1 MIVANLVLGAREWLV
16 PAVALAAAALVV
28 LAWSYLRGPA
38 ATWLRTACTLL
49 KTAGIVLLAV
59 CLVEPQ
65 WTGSRPKPGS
75 NLFLVVADN
84 SRSLQLADG
93 SSSQTRG
100 AAMQARLAETT
111 PWLTRLAQ
119 DFDVRRYAFDTTL
132 RPVKDFSK
140 ELTLAGESSALAG
153 SLAAL
158 SQRFRGQPIAGIL
171 LLTDGNATD
180 LADRPEEWKSLP
192 PVYPVAIG
200 ADSGLA
206 DVAVS
211 RVSVSQTNFEAAP
224 VTIVAEIS
232 GQGMAGRKVVA
243 RVLDAMGKEVERRI
257 LPGAKDGEMLAQRFL
272 VKPERPGVSFFT
284 VEARLEGEEQ
294 VRNQAPQEA
303 GAAPSDSPTAVP
315 RSAEATLAN
324 NRRLATVDR
333 GGGPYRVLYV
343 SGRPNWEYK
352 FLRRAVAED
361 DEVTLVALLRI
372 AKKEPK
378 FSFLGRQG
386 ERTNPLFRGFNNQG
400 DENAEQYD
408 QPVLLRFGLEE
419 GELEELRG
427 GFPKDAEDLFRYHA
441 VILDDLEAAFFTQD
455 QQSLLAEFVSQR
467 GGALLMLGG
476 NHSLAEGGYQRTPIG
491 EMLPVYLD
499 RSPPTPVAGAYRL
512 KLTREGWLQPWVRV
526 RANEPDEEERLAKMP
541 GFKALNRIDAIKP
554 GASVLA
560 EVEGADGTLRPA
572 LVVQP
577 FGRGRTGALLV
588 GDLWRWG
595 LRRPDPAES
604 DLEKS
609 WRQTVRWLVSDVPKS
624 VEIETRRAADSALP
638 GVEIV
643 VRARDKQ
650 FQPLDNAQVSLKV
663 HTPDKRQ
670 IELVAEA
677 TGAAA
682 GEYRATFAPRDS
694 GAYRADV
701 DVTAPDGSDVGHRET
716 GWAVEPET
724 EEFRTLVVNR
734 PLLERIARE
743 SGGEVVSLAG
753 LESFVGSLPNR
764 KIPVTE
770 SWTWPLWHQWG
781 VLAAAIGCL
790 VGEWGLR
797 RWRGLP

>member
-1 MIVANLVLGAREWLV
+1 MLGAREWLV
-16 PAVALAAAALVV
+16 PAIVLAVLGLAALV
-28 LAWSYLRGPA
+28 WSYLRGPA
-38 ATWLRTACTLL
+38 ATWLRSACFLL
-49 KTAGIVLLAV
+49 KAAGIVLLAI

-65 WTGSRPKPGS
+65 WTGSRPKPGE
-75 NLFLVVADN
+75 NRFLIVVDN
-84 SRSLQLADG
+84 SKSLALADRG
-93 SSSQTRG
+93 SGQTRG
-100 AAMQARLAETT
+100 ALMQARLAETS

-119 DFDVRRYAFDTTL
+119 DFDARRYTFDTTV
-132 RPVKDFSK
+132 RPVKDFAR
-140 ELTLAGESSALAG
+140 ELTLDGQASALATSLT
-153 SLAAL
+153 SLA
-158 SQRFRGQPIAGIL
+158 QRYRGQPVAGIL

-180 LADRPEEWKSLP
+180 LPAASTDWKSLP
-192 PVYPVAIG
+192 PVYPVAVG
-200 ADSGLA
+200 EDSELA
-206 DVAVS
+206 DLAVS

-224 VTIVAEIS
+224 VTIVAEIA
-232 GQGMAGRKVVA
+232 GQGVAGRKVVV
-243 RVLDAMGKEVERRI
+243 RVLDAAGKEVERRV
-257 LPGAKDGEMLAQRFL
+257 LPGIQEGQTPAGETPTGETIAQRFL
-272 VKPERPGVSFFT
+272 VKPERPGVSFYS
-284 VEARLEGEEQ
+284 VEAFLEADEQ
-294 VRNQAPQEA
+294 SIASVQAA
-303 GAAPSDSPTAVP
+303 KGGAAAGS
-315 RSAEATLAN
+315 EATQAN

-352 FLRRAVAED
+352 FLRRAVEED
-361 DEVTLVALLRI
+361 DEVTLVGLVRI

-386 ERTNPLFRGFNNQG
+386 ERTNPLFRGFNNQT
-400 DENAEQYD
+400 DENAEQHD

-419 GELEELRG
+419 NELDELRG

-441 VILDDLEAAFFTQD
+441 VIVDDLEAAFFTQD

-499 RSPPTPVAGAYRL
+499 RSPPVPVAGAYRL

-560 EVEGADGTLRPA
+560 EVESADGTLRPA

-577 FGRGRTGALLV
+577 FGRGRAGALLI
-588 GDLWRWG
+588 GDLWRWQ
-595 LRRPDPAES
+595 LRRPDHKES

-609 WRQTVRWLVSDVPKS
+609 WRQTVRWLVSDVPQP
-624 VEIETRRAADSALP
+624 VEVETRPAAGSAGP

-643 VRARDKQ
+643 VRARDKEYR
-650 FQPLDNAQVSLKV
+650 PLDNAQAKITV
-663 HTPDKRQ
+663 HTPDKRT

-677 TGAAA
+677 SGKAA
-682 GEYRATFAPRDS
+682 GEYLATFAPRDS
-694 GAYRADV
+694 GPYRADV
-701 DVTAPDGSDVGHRET
+701 SVTGADGSEVGSRET
-716 GWAVEPET
+716 GWALEPET
-724 EEFRTLVVNR
+724 EEFRTLSVNR
-734 PLLERIARE
+734 ELLARIAQE
-743 SGGEVVSLAG
+743 SGGEVVTLGG
-753 LESFVGSLPNR
+753 LESFVASLPNR
-764 KIPVTE
+764 KIPVMET
-770 SWTWPLWHQWG
+770 WTWPLWHQWS
-781 VLAAAIGCL
+781 VLAAAISCF